1 MAPIERELFKN
12 IKLRDDYKLLFSDQH
27 LKLIHAY
34 SFGSRG
40 SSTENLQSHPVQ
52 NALFKALDLNGVN
65 LTTLTHNKTANTDI
79 LTALNT
85 YLFKDKLEYESASD
99 SPPAKQAIDFQFN
112 GVVSANRRFL
122 QNSENFIYSGTDNGF
137 VNLTCSAQLSL
148 PRFKFRLK
156 LHNYYTALETDKIS
170 QLDLSG
176 EEKKFL
182 DLPKEL
188 NIS

>member
-85 YLFKDKLEYESASD
+85 YLVSFTNMWANNKLTNYLLDKVILVLLRTHLF
-99 SPPAKQAIDFQFN
+99 P
-112 GVVSANRRFL
+112 
-122 QNSENFIYSGTDNGF
+122 
-137 VNLTCSAQLSL
+137 
-148 PRFKFRLK
+148 
-156 LHNYYTALETDKIS
+156 
-170 QLDLSG
+170 
-176 EEKKFL
+176 KKR
-182 DLPKEL
+182 
-188 NIS
+188 NAT